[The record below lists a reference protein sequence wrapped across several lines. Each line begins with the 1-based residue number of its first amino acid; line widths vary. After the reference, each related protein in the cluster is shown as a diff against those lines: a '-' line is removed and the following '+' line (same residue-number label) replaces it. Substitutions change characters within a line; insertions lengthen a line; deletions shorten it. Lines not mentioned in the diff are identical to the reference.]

1 MEAWDEG
8 PLSLPP
14 KLQPP
19 SSVPGPGRGRQA
31 GTSLCLHWHRA
42 NAFKPGRV
50 ARRSSLFEDYSLV
63 ASKKES
69 RLLRDHSH
77 VLSLAPRRQPERPGR
92 VTGSPVPRPRWMP
105 AWSGTRRT
113 AILSL
118 GRRHRAPVS
127 ADGLPGPRTAP
138 GRGHGPDAAH
148 TVSTGHWANPAEGRS
163 AGWARRP

>member
-1 MEAWDEG
+1 MGRGTTVTAPQTSAPVLCSRPRPRSASWN
-8 PLSLPP
+8 LSLPP
-14 KLQPP
+14 LASGKCLQT
-19 SSVPGPGRGRQA
+19 RK
-31 GTSLCLHWHRA
+31 T
-42 NAFKPGRV
+42 V